1 MIAKRLLP
9 ALVATLACGLAH
21 AAAPAKAPVFV
32 GTDAPMASNAIYF
45 VLTDRFVNGDISNDH
60 RDQGGAH
67 PTWDIP
73 VPGAPKGESANI
85 GYLGGDFKGVLE
97 NAGYIKGMGFGAV
110 WITPIVD
117 NPDEAFTGGDPV
129 SWGSKFTDRG
139 KTGYHGYWG
148 VNFYK
153 LDEHLP
159 SKHLDYRQ
167 FTAGMH
173 KAGLKVVQDIVLNHG
188 SPAFTMPVKQ
198 PQFGQIFDKNGKL
211 VADEQNLPPYRLDPV
226 RNPLHRFY
234 HAYDD
239 LVQLSNNDDQNPAVL
254 DYFVGA
260 YLQWIDEGS
269 DAFRIDTISH
279 MSTTFWKQFSARI
292 RARHPGFFMYGEA
305 FDYSPDNIGK
315 FTWPQN
321 GGISVLDFPLRGRLG
336 DVFEHPDSDYAQILD
351 RLYLTNGPYQNPY
364 ELVTFYDNHD
374 MARLNATDDGFIDA
388 NNFLFTARGIPAI
401 YYGSEIGFERGKAEH
416 EGNRNYFGQAR
427 IDNAPKSPIYQHLK
441 RIATLREK
449 MPALQ
454 RGLMLPIRF
463 AGQQASFYR
472 VYQQGKVHQIALVL
486 LNKGDQPARFKVGQ
500 WLQSGTWQPLLDGG
514 QPVAIGDGGTLDATV
529 GAHDVQVY
537 LLDARVQRPDLLAEL
552 TRLQEER
559 GHPAR

>member
-1 MIAKRLLP
+1 MLFR
-9 ALVATLACGLAH
+9 
-21 AAAPAKAPVFV
+21 
-32 GTDAPMASNAIYF
+32 S
-45 VLTDRFVNGDISNDH
+45 
-60 RDQGGAH
+60 
-67 PTWDIP
+67 
-73 VPGAPKGESANI
+73 
-85 GYLGGDFKGVLE
+85 
-97 NAGYIKGMGFGAV
+97 
-110 WITPIVD
+110 
-117 NPDEAFTGGDPV
+117 
-129 SWGSKFTDRG
+129 
-139 KTGYHGYWG
+139 
-148 VNFYK
+148 
-153 LDEHLP
+153 
-159 SKHLDYRQ
+159 
-167 FTAGMH
+167 
-173 KAGLKVVQDIVLNHG
+173 
-188 SPAFTMPVKQ
+188 
-198 PQFGQIFDKNGKL
+198 NGKL
-211 VADEQNLPPYRLDPV
+211 IADEQNLPPYRLDPV

-292 RARHPGFFMYGEA
+292 RAKHPGFFMYGEA

-374 MARLNATDDGFIDA
+374 MARLNATDAGFIDA

-401 YYGSEIGFERGKAEH
+401 YYGSEIGFERGKPEH
-416 EGNRNYFGQAR
+416 EGNRNYFGQQR
-427 IDNAPKSPIYQHLK
+427 IDDAPKSPIYQHLK
-441 RIATLREK
+441 RIAMLREHT
-449 MPALQ
+449 PALQ

-472 VYQQGKVHQIALVL
+472 VYQQGSTHQIALVL
-486 LNKGDQPARFKVGQ
+486 LNKGDQPATFKVDQ
-500 WLQSGTWQPLLDGG
+500 WLQGGTWHPAFGDG
-514 QPVAIGDGGTLDATV
+514 QPVAVADGSPLDATV
-529 GAHDVQVY
+529 GPHDVQVY
-537 LLDARVQRPDLLAEL
+537 LLDARVQRPDLMAEL

-559 GHPAR
+559 GHPAH

>member
-1 MIAKRLLP
+1 MTAKRLLP
-9 ALVATLACGLAH
+9 ALVATLAWGLAH
-21 AAAPAKAPVFV
+21 AAAPTKASVFA
-32 GTDAPMASNAIYF
+32 GTDAPFASNAIYF
-45 VLTDRFVNGDISNDH
+45 VMTDRFVDGDPSNDH

-67 PTWDIP
+67 PTWNIP

-85 GYLGGDFKGVLE
+85 GYLGGDFKGVLD

-117 NPDEAFTGGDPV
+117 NPDQAFTGGDPV

-153 LDEHLP
+153 VDEHLP
-159 SKHLDYRQ
+159 SKGLDYRQ

-198 PQFGQIFDKNGKL
+198 PQFGQIFDKHDKL
-211 VADEQNLPPYRLDPV
+211 VADEQNLPPYQLDPV

-260 YLQWIDEGS
+260 YLQWIDQGS

-279 MSTTFWKQFSARI
+279 MSTAFWKQFSARI
-292 RARHPGFFMYGEA
+292 RAKHPGFFMYGEA

-315 FTWPQN
+315 FTWPSS
-321 GGISVLDFPLRGRLG
+321 GSISVLDFPLRGRMG
-336 DVFEHPDSDYAQILD
+336 DVFEHPDSDYAQLLD

-374 MARLNATDDGFIDA
+374 MARLNASDAGFIDA
-388 NNFLFTARGIPAI
+388 DNFLFTARGIPAI
-401 YYGSEIGFERGKAEH
+401 YYGSEIGFERGKPEH

-427 IDNAPKSPIYQHLK
+427 IDGAPKSPIYRHLV
-441 RIATLREK
+441 RIARLREHT
-449 MPALQ
+449 PALQ

-472 VYQQGKVHQIALVL
+472 VYQKSNVHQIALVL
-486 LNKGDQPARFKVGQ
+486 LNKGDRSADFNIRDDLQPGRWQPAF
-500 WLQSGTWQPLLDGG
+500 GG
-514 QPVAIGDGGTLDATV
+514 KAIEVTAGGRLHASVA
-529 GAHDVQVY
+529 AHDVQVY
-537 LLDARVQRPDLLAEL
+537 LLDARATRPDLVAEL
-552 TRLQEER
+552 TRLMEER
-559 GHPAR
+559 GHPGH